1 MTEGLRRLGVL
12 VEEREDGMT
21 IRGREALQGNKVR
34 SFADHR
40 VAMSLAIAGLHAE
53 GGVEI
58 DDAQCVDIS
67 FPAFFDLLG
76 KICLP

>member
-1 MTEGLRRLGVL
+1 
-12 VEEREDGMT
+12 
-21 IRGREALQGNKVR
+21 
-34 SFADHR
+34 
-40 VAMSLAIAGLHAE
+40 
-53 GGVEI
+53 VEI